1 MFFQF
6 YWFFFQQPEIGVLK
20 LFVRKIRCKVT
31 VMVIAVWLIFQVNV
45 NFPWKRP
52 FAINEPLRTCF
63 SKLLATDNGIN
74 IVQNICLIEQKSL
87 SKTTTGCLWNFFCLE
102 LCMHF
107 ISNFTSKDNIKENL
121 EKLLWSLSLLN
132 LYRPSYASLLKKDIF
147 KTLEKLTRKYIQRNT
162 TSCSRV

>member
-31 VMVIAVWLIFQVNV
+31 VMEIAVWLIFQVNV
-45 NFPWKRP
+45 NFLWKRP

-74 IVQNICLIEQKSL
+74 IVQNMSYRTEIFEQ
-87 SKTTTGCLWNFFCLE
+87 TTDCLWNFFCLE

-107 ISNFTSKDNIKENL
+107 ISNFTSRIILKRI
-121 EKLLWSLSLLN
+121 S
-132 LYRPSYASLLKKDIF
+132 RSYYGVF
-147 KTLEKLTRKYIQRNT
+147 PYWTYTGHHTQ
-162 TSCSRV
+162 VF